1 MSDITPL
8 LLDAKK
14 EYTQRLQE
22 IVEPQISST
31 FLDMFR
37 GSDDDYYEFQM
48 SLRQIPYWNSTIVNA
63 KTQYLITQYPF
74 FDNLVAAVIV
84 TYVKVLSAIRLGD
97 RPNVKLQLPKTEDFV
112 HELYKQM
119 ARIVYYAPETIET
132 NESMMD
138 AVGDAIE
145 NSIRRLIP
153 YDDILE
159 SYLAAPSQQ
168 SIPTPVSKA
177 SSSAESESD
186 SEDDADDED
195 INISMP
201 QQYTVPQQPAAVQQ
215 PAPQSMDPPAYD
227 DAEMDDDEMNDD
239 ADDPQGDQEPGG
251 QQGPGFVPPTS
262 YPAPPPP
269 PPQSAPPIPPAPAA
283 PPAPS
288 GQPGHAS
295 AHPPPAQPGQL
306 FGSPQIRTGF

>member
-37 GSDDDYYEFQM
+37 RTDDDYYEFQM

-119 ARIVYYAPETIET
+119 ARIVYYAPETIDT
-132 NESMMD
+132 NETMMG

-159 SYLAAPSQQ
+159 SYLAPSQQ
-168 SIPTPVSKA
+168 SIKTPASKA
-177 SSSAESESD
+177 SSSSESESE

-215 PAPQSMDPPAYD
+215 PAPQSMDPPSYD
-227 DAEMDDDEMNDD
+227 DAEMDDDEMIDE

-251 QQGPGFVPPTS
+251 QHQGPGFVPPTS

-269 PPQSAPPIPPAPAA
+269 PTQSAPPIPPAPAA
-283 PPAPS
+283 PPAPG